1 MQLNTEIE
9 DVSDDVIICWYGLNS
24 QSQAC
29 FIQGDFMISEKV
41 RNKFVCIFLT
51 AKVSS
56 STNYHI
62 NLFACLDF

>member
-1 MQLNTEIE
+1 MQLNTEME

-41 RNKFVCIFLT
+41 KNKFVCIFFFKL
-51 AKVSS
+51 S
-56 STNYHI
+56 YHA
-62 NLFACLDF
+62 LHE

>member
-1 MQLNTEIE
+1 MQLNTEME
-9 DVSDDVIICWYGLNS
+9 DVSDEVIICLYGLNS

-41 RNKFVCIFLT
+41 KNKFVCIFLT

-56 STNYHI
+56 
-62 NLFACLDF
+62 